1 MIQRMKP
8 LIRTVHL
15 WAGLIFGTI
24 LVLQGLTG
32 TVIGWRHEL
41 DAWLNPGLLQVAPP
55 VGAVAGAQ
63 ARPTPAQV
71 AAVAARLAN
80 DQRYGRP
87 DTLFLPEVHGDVYV
101 AWYRPE
107 KPSSNWTQGVTRQVM
122 VDPGSLAVLGE
133 RNWGEAGLSR
143 PLLMPTLFHLHRYL
157 MLGDAGKL
165 VIAVQGLALVLLT
178 LTGIVVWWPTLTLS
192 AFWHAITVR
201 RGANWPKFSF
211 QLHRAAGFYVAPV
224 LLVLGFSGV
233 YFNMPDWVTPAIRAA
248 APLTKHDKLVNASPQ
263 DAPRID
269 AGAAMAA
276 AQARYP
282 EGRVSRI
289 GMPAKPE
296 QPYEVRVRQPGELRR
311 GPGATRVSV
320 DAGSGAVL
328 RAIDPLA
335 ARGGDWLVGT
345 LYPLHTGEAFGAAGR
360 ILVSVVGLSPLLFF
374 ITGLVVWIKF
384 RRKPAKRKR
393 PAVAVAA
400 AAGKRPA
407 PRAPQPALGAD
418 GAGGLDDRVERA

>member
-1 MIQRMKP
+1 MRDMKA

-15 WAGLIFGTI
+15 WAGLVFGTI

-41 DAWLNPGLLQVAPP
+41 DAWLNPGLLSVAPP
-55 VGAVAGAQ
+55 AGTTAGAE
-63 ARPTPAQV
+63 ARPSPTQV

-80 DQRYGRP
+80 DPAYGRP
-87 DTLFLPEVHGDVYV
+87 ATLFLPEVHGDVYV

-107 KPSSNWTQGVTRQVM
+107 KPESGWRQGVTRQVM

-157 MLGDAGKL
+157 MAGEAGKL
-165 VIAVQGLALVLLT
+165 VIAVQGVALMLLT
-178 LTGIVVWWPTLTLS
+178 LTGIVLWWPKMTLS
-192 AFWHAITVR
+192 AFWHAISVR
-201 RGANWPKFSF
+201 RGSNWPKFNF
-211 QLHRAAGFYVAPV
+211 QLHRAAGFYTAPV
-224 LLVLGFSGV
+224 LLVLAVSGI
-233 YFNMPDWVTPAIRAA
+233 YFNAPGWVKPAIRAV
-248 APLTKHDKLVNASPQ
+248 APLTEHGKARNLSPAE
-263 DAPRID
+263 APRID

-289 GMPAKPE
+289 GIPAQPD
-296 QPYEVRVRQPGELRR
+296 QPYEVRVRQPGELRH

-328 RAIDPLA
+328 RSIDPLR
-335 ARGGDWLVGT
+335 ARGGDWLVST
-345 LYPLHTGEAFGAAGR
+345 LYPLHTGEAFGMAGR
-360 ILVSVVGLSPLLFF
+360 ILVSVAGLMPLLFF
-374 ITGLVVWIKF
+374 VTGLVVWTKF
-384 RRKPAKRKR
+384 RRKPARRK
-393 PAVAVAA
+393 AVAVAPPPSL
-400 AAGKRPA
+400 AAGLAKAEAA
-407 PRAPQPALGAD
+407 PVPG
-418 GAGGLDDRVERA
+418 DRRYG

>member
-1 MIQRMKP
+1 MKP

-55 VGAVAGAQ
+55 AGVVAGTE
-63 ARPTPAQV
+63 ARPAPAQV
-71 AAVAARLAN
+71 AAVAARLAG
-80 DQRYGRP
+80 DPAYGRP

-107 KPSSNWTQGVTRQVM
+107 KPDSSWTQGVTRQVM
-122 VDPGSLAVLGE
+122 VDPANLAVLGE

-157 MLGDAGKL
+157 MAGDAGKL
-165 VIAVQGLALVLLT
+165 VIAVQGVALLVLT
-178 LTGIVVWWPTLTLS
+178 LTGIVVWWPKMTLS

-201 RGANWPKFSF
+201 RGSNWPKFNF
-211 QLHRAAGFYVAPV
+211 QLHRAAGFYTAPV
-224 LLVLGFSGV
+224 LLVLAFSGV
-233 YFNMPDWVTPAIRAA
+233 YFNAPDWVTPAIRAV
-248 APLTKHDKLVNASPQ
+248 APLSKNEKAVNASPK

-289 GMPAKPE
+289 GMPSKPE
-296 QPYEVRVRQPGELRR
+296 QPYEVRVRQPGELRH
-311 GPGATRVSV
+311 GAGATRVSV
-320 DAGSGAVL
+320 DAGNGVVL
-328 RAIDPLA
+328 RSIDPLT
-335 ARGGDWLVGT
+335 ARGGDWFVST
-345 LYPLHTGEAFGAAGR
+345 LYPLHTGEAFGTPGRVVISIAG
-360 ILVSVVGLSPLLFF
+360 LTPLLFF

-384 RRKPAKRKR
+384 RRKPAKRKA
-393 PAVAVAA
+393 PVVQPVP
-400 AAGKRPA
+400 RPA
-407 PRAPQPALGAD
+407 PEPAPALTAEQAGA
-418 GAGGLDDRVERA
+418 RRA

>member
-1 MIQRMKP
+1 MKP
-8 LIRTVHL
+8 LIRTIHL

-55 VGAVAGAQ
+55 AGSVAGSE
-63 ARPTPAQV
+63 ARPSPAQV
-71 AAVAARLAN
+71 AAVTARLTGDPA
-80 DQRYGRP
+80 YGRP

-107 KPSSNWTQGVTRQVM
+107 KPASSWAQGVTRQVM
-122 VDPGSLAVLGE
+122 VDPANLNVLGE

-143 PLLMPTLFHLHRYL
+143 PLLMPTLFHFHRYL
-157 MLGDAGKL
+157 MSGEAGKL
-165 VIAVQGLALVLLT
+165 VIAVQGVALLLLT
-178 LTGIVVWWPTLTLS
+178 LTGIVVWWPKLTLS
-192 AFWHAITVR
+192 AFWHAISVR
-201 RGANWPKFSF
+201 RGSNWPKFSF
-211 QLHRAAGFYVAPV
+211 QLHRAAGFWVAPPLAV
-224 LLVLGFSGV
+224 LAFSGI
-233 YFNMPDWVTPAIRAA
+233 YFNAPDWVTPSIRAV
-248 APLTKHDKLVNASPQ
+248 APLTKNEKAVNSSPK

-289 GMPAKPE
+289 GIPAKPE
-296 QPYEVRVRQPGELRR
+296 QPYEVRVRQPGELRH

-328 RAIDPLA
+328 RSIDPLA
-335 ARGGDWLVGT
+335 ARGGDWFVST
-345 LYPLHTGEAFGAAGR
+345 LYPLHTGEAFGTAGR
-360 ILVSVVGLSPLLFF
+360 ILVSVVGITPLLFF
-374 ITGLVVWIKF
+374 VTGLVVWIKF
-384 RRKPAKRKR
+384 RRKPAKRKAPAVQAGPR
-393 PAVAVAA
+393 RVPAVAAGAEPAA
-400 AAGKRPA
+400 VMN
-407 PRAPQPALGAD
+407 D
-418 GAGGLDDRVERA
+418 